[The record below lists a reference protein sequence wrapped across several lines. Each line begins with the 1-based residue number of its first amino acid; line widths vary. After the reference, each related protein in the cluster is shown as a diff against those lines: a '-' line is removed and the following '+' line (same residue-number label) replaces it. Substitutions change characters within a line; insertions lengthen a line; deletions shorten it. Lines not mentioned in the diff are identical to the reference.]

1 MHTPLTSPRIAV
13 FFGGPSSEKDISLDS
28 CRTFVDAVRGGIPD
42 DNLRVFFLSET
53 LTPYRISI
61 DWLYSNTIGDFW
73 PLFEDIKTAED
84 IKTSPSRGVLSP
96 MPSIADCLRDVDAI
110 CCFVHG
116 VFGED
121 GGLAEICEQANR
133 SAYLG
138 SKPAPLDLTF
148 SKSKTHRWYVQHGY
162 TAAKQIAVEAS
173 DAIDNI
179 DISSLTETYASAQ
192 KEAAVVVKPA
202 RGGSSD
208 GVSIVTARDLPH
220 AIANAREFS
229 SDVVIEE
236 LIQGL
241 EFSVVA
247 IQDIDDTVIVF
258 EPTAVIPQV
267 PVGATHDTPFYTR
280 LQKYMPGSGAQHHTP
295 LSENGG
301 VAVPVEL
308 IEKIRMQA
316 QKIFQQAE
324 LRDWARFD
332 GFIRNAHD
340 VNDNEIVWSE
350 INGIPGYGVDGFL
363 FQQAAI
369 AGFSQRAISLLLLER
384 CLNREGK
391 SLAANALQSSPNR
404 NLAVLGGG
412 ASSERAVSRMSWLNV
427 IHKLSVSGNNRVAR
441 IFVGSPK
448 NLDGQNRYF
457 EVSAFISLQHTVE
470 EIEEL
475 IADPSDYLRASN
487 LWQRRGAAFSP
498 WLRARIDTNNFA
510 PRETSLEQLK
520 NSVDFIFIALHG
532 GFGEDGTLQAELDR
546 LGIPYNG
553 SAAAAS
559 KLCMNKNKT
568 ALALTSLDIPG
579 FRAPIQTHVP
589 VATITQEL
597 HGSGVDTHA
606 LTRVLNYVRAGKFSA
621 ARNDP
626 AFATIRRTVQARAAA
641 WAQLVKS
648 PGGLVLKPAADGCS
662 SGVLVTRE
670 PYNDLPI
677 YLLAVLAG
685 IEFIPRIELAN
696 GGAGKDN
703 DFALRMPAEPM
714 QELLLEENIPHH
726 YGRSACIEMTVAV
739 FGTRGEIISLL
750 PSETP
755 SDFSGLTVE
764 EKFCKGIGRNLTPP
778 PILTQ
783 QQIMSIR
790 ERIARYANAIGI
802 EGYARIDVF
811 YIPPK
816 DELIL
821 IEVNSLPGLSMA
833 TVTFTQ
839 AAVTP
844 EFKMRPSEFLEAV
857 VELGE
862 KRLVQRIT
870 A

>member
-28 CRTFVDAVRGGIPD
+28 CRTFVDAVRGGIAD
-42 DNLRVFFLSET
+42 ENLRVFFLSET
-53 LTPYRISI
+53 LAPYRISI
-61 DWLYSNTIGDFW
+61 DWLYSNTVGDFW
-73 PLFEDIKTAED
+73 PLFEDIKTD
-84 IKTSPSRGVLSP
+84 GLRNDDTYSRGVLRP
-96 MPSIADCLRDVDAI
+96 MATIQECLRDVDAI

-121 GGLAEICEQANR
+121 GGLAQICEDEKRN
-133 SAYLG
+133 AYLG

-148 SKSKTHRWYVQHGY
+148 SKSKTHHWYAQHGY
-162 TAAKQIAVEAS
+162 TVAKQIAVEAS
-173 DAIDNI
+173 DAIDHI
-179 DISSLTETYASAQ
+179 DISALTQNNAS
-192 KEAAVVVKPA
+192 VVVKPA

-208 GVSIVTARDLPH
+208 GVSIVTARDLPK
-220 AIANAREFS
+220 AIATAREFS

-247 IQDIDDTVIVF
+247 IQDIDDTIIVF

-267 PVGATHDTPFYTR
+267 PTGATHDTPIYTR
-280 LQKYMPGSGAQHHTP
+280 LQKYMPGSGARHATP
-295 LSENGG
+295 
-301 VAVPVEL
+301 APIAPEL
-308 IEKIRMQA
+308 IEKIREQVK
-316 QKIFQQAE
+316 KIFREAE
-324 LRDWARFD
+324 LRDWARLD
-332 GFIRNAHD
+332 GFIRHRNGTQ
-340 VNDNEIVWSE
+340 EIVWSE

-391 SLAANALQSSPNR
+391 TLAAQTLQSTAHR

-427 IHKLSVSGNNRVAR
+427 MHKLSVSGKNRVSR

-448 NLDGQNRYF
+448 NMEGHGKYHD
-457 EVSAFISLQHTVE
+457 VSAFISLQHTVE

-475 IADPSDYLRASN
+475 IADPSTYLQASERWQQRA
-487 LWQRRGAAFSP
+487 ATFSP
-498 WLRARIDTNNFA
+498 WLRERTDTDNFA
-510 PRETSLEQLK
+510 PRETSLAQLK
-520 NSVDFIFIALHG
+520 DSTDFIFIALHG
-532 GFGEDGTLQAELDR
+532 GFGEDGTLQAELDA
-546 LGIPYNG
+546 LGIAYNG
-553 SAAAAS
+553 SSSATS
-559 KLCMNKNKT
+559 KLCMNKNRT
-568 ALALTSLDIPG
+568 AIALSSFKIPG
-579 FRAPIQTHVP
+579 FRAPIQTQIP
-589 VATITQEL
+589 VSSISNEL
-597 HGSGVDTHA
+597 HDSGIDETA
-606 LTRVLNYVRAGKFSA
+606 LNRVLDYLRANNFSA
-621 ARNDP
+621 VRNDP
-626 AFATIRRTVQARAAA
+626 AFATIRRTIQARAAA

-739 FGTRGEIISLL
+739 LGMRGEIVSLL

-778 PILTQ
+778 PILTS
-783 QQIMSIR
+783 QQITSIR
-790 ERIARYANAIGI
+790 ARIAQYANAIGI

-816 DELIL
+816 DELVL

-844 EFKMRPSEFLEAV
+844 EIKMRPSEFLERV

-862 KRLVQRIT
+862 QRT
-870 A
+870 AQR

>member
-1 MHTPLTSPRIAV
+1 MHFMPTALTSPRIAV

-28 CRTFVDAVRGGIPD
+28 CRTFVDAVRGGID
-42 DNLRVFFLSET
+42 DDCLQVFFLSET
-53 LTPYRISI
+53 LAPYRISI

-73 PLFEDIKTAED
+73 PLLDDRKDDGEADAGA
-84 IKTSPSRGVLSP
+84 RGVLTP
-96 MPSIADCLRDVDAI
+96 MTDLQACLRDADAI

-116 VFGED
+116 AFGED
-121 GGLAEICEQANR
+121 GGFARICEQMQR

-138 SKPAPLDLTF
+138 SGPAPLDLTF
-148 SKSKTHRWYVQHGY
+148 SKAKTHRWYRQHGH
-162 TAAKQIAVEAS
+162 TVARQIAVEAS
-173 DAIDNI
+173 DPIDHI
-179 DISSLTETYASAQ
+179 DISALTATYAAPGES
-192 KEAAVVVKPA
+192 AAVVVKPA

-208 GVSIVTARDLPH
+208 GVSIVTASDLPR

-247 IQDIDDTVIVF
+247 IQDIDDAVIVF

-267 PVGATHDTPFYTR
+267 PAGATHHTAVYTR
-280 LQKYMPGSGAQHHTP
+280 LQKYMPGSGAKHHTP
-295 LSENGG
+295 LPTPPET
-301 VAVPVEL
+301 VAA
-308 IEKIRMQA
+308 IRA
-316 QKIFQQAE
+316 QAE
-324 LRDWARFD
+324 TIFRDSGLRDWARLD
-332 GFIRNAHD
+332 GFVRNG
-340 VNDNEIVWSE
+340 NEIVWSE

-369 AGFSQRAISLLLLER
+369 AGFSQRAVSLLLLER

-391 SLAANALQSSPNR
+391 TLAAHTLQSTPTR
-404 NLAVLGGG
+404 DIAVLGGG

-441 IFVGSPK
+441 IFVGAAK
-448 NLDGQNRYF
+448 NGAGDSRYF
-457 EVSAFISLQHTVE
+457 EVPAFVSLQHTVE

-475 IADPSDYLRASN
+475 IAAPSDYLRASAA
-487 LWQRRGAAFSP
+487 WQQQATTFSP
-498 WLRARIDTNNFA
+498 WLRARIDTDNFA
-510 PRETSLEQLK
+510 PCETSLARLK
-520 NSVDFIFIALHG
+520 DNADFIFIALHG

-546 LGIPYNG
+546 LGMPYNG
-553 SAAAAS
+553 SGPETS
-559 KLCMNKNKT
+559 KLCMNKHKT
-568 ALALTSLDIPG
+568 ALALTAQHIPG
-579 FRAPIQTHVP
+579 FRAPLQTHVP
-589 VATITQEL
+589 VASIVSEL
-597 HGSGVDTHA
+597 RDNGVDTEA
-606 LTRVLNYVRAGKFSA
+606 LERVLDYMRAGDFTA
-621 ARNDP
+621 VHNDP

-641 WAQLVKS
+641 WSQLVKS
-648 PGGLVLKPAADGCS
+648 AGGLVLKPAADGCS

-685 IEFIPRIELAN
+685 IEFIPRVELAG

-703 DFALRMPAEPM
+703 DFALRMPSEPM
-714 QELLLEENIPHH
+714 EDLLLEENVPHRF
-726 YGRSACIEMTVAV
+726 GRSACIEMTVAV
-739 FGTRGEIISLL
+739 LGLRDQIMALL

-778 PILTQ
+778 PILTAR
-783 QQIMSIR
+783 QIASIR

-811 YIPPK
+811 YVPRE

-844 EFKMRPSEFLEAV
+844 EIRKRPSEFLENV

-862 KRLVQRIT
+862 QRAAT
-870 A
+870 ANAEGKPSHAI

>member
-42 DNLRVFFLSET
+42 ENLRVFFLTET
-53 LTPYRISI
+53 LAPYRISI

-73 PLFEDIKTAED
+73 PLFEDIKSGGA
-84 IKTSPSRGVLSP
+84 TSATDLYSRGALTP
-96 MPSIADCLRDVDAI
+96 MADIPACLRDVDAI

-121 GGLAEICEQANR
+121 GGLAQICEEAGR

-138 SKPAPLDLTF
+138 SQPAPLDLTF
-148 SKSKTHRWYVQHGY
+148 SKSKTHRWYREHGY
-162 TAAKQIAVEAS
+162 SVARQIAVEAH

-179 DISSLTETYASAQ
+179 DISALTATYAVPG

-208 GVSIVTARDLPH
+208 GVSIVTARYLPH
-220 AIANAREFS
+220 AIATAREYS

-247 IQDIDDTVIVF
+247 IQDIDDSVIVF

-267 PVGATHDTPFYTR
+267 PAGATHDTPVYTR
-280 LQKYMPGSGAQHHTP
+280 LQKYMPGSGARHATP
-295 LSENGG
+295 LTLRTGA
-301 VAVPVEL
+301 AVPAELVEA
-308 IEKIRMQA
+308 IRT
-316 QKIFQQAE
+316 QAE
-324 LRDWARFD
+324 RIFREAKLRDWARFD
-332 GFIRNAHD
+332 GFIRHG
-340 VNDNEIVWSE
+340 DNPSAASIVWSE

-369 AGFSQRAISLLLLER
+369 AGFSQRSISLLLLER

-391 SLAANALQSSPNR
+391 TVAAHALHPQAR
-404 NLAVLGGG
+404 REVAVLGGG

-427 IHKLSVSGNNRVAR
+427 IHKLSVSGNNRVSR
-441 IFVGSPK
+441 IFVDTHG
-448 NLDGQNRYF
+448 RYF

-475 IADPSDYLRASN
+475 IAEPTAYLQASERWQQRA
-487 LWQRRGAAFSP
+487 QAFSP
-498 WLRARIDTNNFA
+498 WLRERIDTDNFA

-520 NSVDFIFIALHG
+520 TSAGFIFIALHG
-532 GFGEDGTLQAELDR
+532 GFGEDGTLQAQLDQ
-546 LGIPYNG
+546 LGVPYNG
-553 SAAAAS
+553 SGPETS

-568 ALALTSLDIPG
+568 ALALSALDIAG
-579 FRAPIQTHVP
+579 FRAPMQTHVP
-589 VATITQEL
+589 VTSIVKEL
-597 HGSGVDTHA
+597 ADNGVHETA
-606 LTRVLNYVRAGKFSA
+606 LARVLDFVRAGNFEA
-621 ARNDP
+621 VRNDP

-714 QELLLEENIPHH
+714 QDLLLEENVPHH

-739 FGTRGEIISLL
+739 LGKRGHILSLL

-778 PILTQ
+778 PILTPAQ
-783 QQIMSIR
+783 VASIR

-816 DELIL
+816 DELVL

-844 EFKMRPSEFLEAV
+844 EIRMRPSEFLEAV

-862 KRLVQRIT
+862 QRLAER

>member
-1 MHTPLTSPRIAV
+1 M
-13 FFGGPSSEKDISLDS
+13 
-28 CRTFVDAVRGGIPD
+28 
-42 DNLRVFFLSET
+42 
-53 LTPYRISI
+53 
-61 DWLYSNTIGDFW
+61 
-73 PLFEDIKTAED
+73 
-84 IKTSPSRGVLSP
+84 
-96 MPSIADCLRDVDAI
+96 
-110 CCFVHG
+110 
-116 VFGED
+116 
-121 GGLAEICEQANR
+121 
-133 SAYLG
+133 
-138 SKPAPLDLTF
+138 
-148 SKSKTHRWYVQHGY
+148 
-162 TAAKQIAVEAS
+162 
-173 DAIDNI
+173 
-179 DISSLTETYASAQ
+179 
-192 KEAAVVVKPA
+192 VVKPA

-208 GVSIVTARDLPH
+208 GVSIVTAANLPQ
-220 AIANAREFS
+220 AIATAREFS

-267 PVGATHDTPFYTR
+267 PAGATHDTPIYTR
-280 LQKYMPGSGAQHHTP
+280 LQKYMPGSGAQHCTP
-295 LSENGG
+295 LPL
-301 VAVPVEL
+301 APEL
-308 IEKIRMQA
+308 IEKIRAQA
-316 QKIFQQAE
+316 QKIFRE
-324 LRDWARFD
+324 SGLRDWARLD
-332 GFIRNAHD
+332 GFIRKSDSAA
-340 VNDNEIVWSE
+340 NDEIVWSE

-391 SLAANALQSSPNR
+391 TLAAQTLHATTKR
-404 NLAVLGGG
+404 NLAILGGG

-427 IHKLSVSGNNRVAR
+427 IHKLSVSGKNRVAR
-441 IFVGSPK
+441 IFVDTHG
-448 NLDGQNRYF
+448 RYF
-457 EVSAFISLQHTVE
+457 DVSSFISLQHTVE

-475 IADPSDYLRASN
+475 IADPSAYLQVSARWQEHASS
-487 LWQRRGAAFSP
+487 FSA
-498 WLRARIDTNNFA
+498 WLRERIDTDNFA
-510 PRETSLEQLK
+510 PRETSLAQLK
-520 NSVDFIFIALHG
+520 DSTDFIFIALHG

-553 SAAAAS
+553 SGPETS
-559 KLCMNKNKT
+559 KLCMNKNRT
-568 ALALTSLDIPG
+568 ALALTSFNIPG
-579 FRAPIQTHVP
+579 FRAPIQAQVT
-589 VATITQEL
+589 VASIVQEL
-597 HGSGVDTHA
+597 HDNGIDQNM
-606 LTRVLNYVRAGKFSA
+606 LNRVLDHMRAGNFSA
-621 ARNDP
+621 VHNDP
-626 AFATIRRTVQARAAA
+626 AFAAIRRTVQARAAA

-685 IEFIPRIELAN
+685 IEFIPRIELAT

-714 QELLLEENIPHH
+714 QDLLLEENVPHH

-739 FGTRGEIISLL
+739 LGLRGEIISLL

-778 PILTQ
+778 PILTRE
-783 QQIMSIR
+783 QIASIR
-790 ERIARYANAIGI
+790 TRIARYANAIGI

-811 YIPPK
+811 YLPRE
-816 DELIL
+816 DELVL

-844 EFKMRPSEFLEAV
+844 EVKMRPSEFLEEV

-862 KRLVQRIT
+862 KRLAQHT
-870 A
+870 ST

>member
-42 DNLRVFFLSET
+42 ENLRVFFLSET
-53 LTPYRISI
+53 LKPYRISI

-73 PLFEDIKTAED
+73 PLFEDIKTGED
-84 IKTSPSRGVLSP
+84 HKSDNTYTRGVLTLMANIP
-96 MPSIADCLRDVDAI
+96 ECLHEVDAI

-121 GGLAEICEQANR
+121 GALAQICEDAGR

-138 SKPAPLDLTF
+138 SKPVPLDLSF
-148 SKSKTHRWYVQHGY
+148 SKSKTHRWYRQHGY
-162 TAAKQIAVEAS
+162 TVARQIAVEAT
-173 DAIDNI
+173 DAIDSI
-179 DISSLTETYASAQ
+179 DISSLTRSYAKPG
-192 KEAAVVVKPA
+192 KEAAVIVKPA

-220 AIANAREFS
+220 AIATAREFS

-267 PVGATHDTPFYTR
+267 PAGATHDTPVYTR
-280 LQKYMPGSGAQHHTP
+280 LQKYMPGSGARHATP
-295 LSENGG
+295 LPLS
-301 VAVPVEL
+301 PEL
-308 IEKIRMQA
+308 IEKIRVQA
-316 QKIFQQAE
+316 QKIFRQAE

-332 GFIRNAHD
+332 GFIRSGDGSSSA
-340 VNDNEIVWSE
+340 EIVWSE

-369 AGFSQRAISLLLLER
+369 AGFSQRAVSLLLLER

-391 SLAANALQSSPNR
+391 TLAAQALQSTPRR

-441 IFVGSPK
+441 IFVDTHG
-448 NLDGQNRYF
+448 RYF
-457 EVSAFISLQHTVE
+457 DVSAFISLQHTVE

-475 IADPSDYLRASN
+475 IADPSAYLQASERWQQRA
-487 LWQRRGAAFSP
+487 ATFSP
-498 WLRARIDTNNFA
+498 WLRERIDTDNFA
-510 PRETSLEQLK
+510 PRETSLEKLK
-520 NSVDFIFIALHG
+520 SSIDFIFIALHG
-532 GFGEDGTLQAELDR
+532 GFGEDGTLQKELDR

-553 SAAAAS
+553 SGPETS
-559 KLCMNKNKT
+559 KLCMNKNRT
-568 ALALTSLDIPG
+568 ALALTSLNIPG
-579 FRAPIQTHVP
+579 FRAPIQTHVS
-589 VATITQEL
+589 VDGIVQEL
-597 HGSGVDTHA
+597 RDNGISELA
-606 LTRVLNYVRAGKFSA
+606 LKRVLDFMRAGNFTAVHKDPTYA
-621 ARNDP
+621 A
-626 AFATIRRTVQARAAA
+626 IRRTIQARAAA

-670 PYNDLPI
+670 QYNDLPM

-685 IEFIPRIELAN
+685 IEFIPRVELS
-696 GGAGKDN
+696 GSAGKDN

-714 QELLLEENIPHH
+714 QELLLEENVPHH

-739 FGTRGEIISLL
+739 FGLRGEIISLL

-778 PILTQ
+778 PILTS
-783 QQIMSIR
+783 QQIASIR
-790 ERIARYANAIGI
+790 ERIAKYANAIHI

-811 YIPPK
+811 YVPPK

-844 EFKMRPSEFLEAV
+844 EFRMRPSEFLEAV
-857 VELGE
+857 VALGE
-862 KRLVQRIT
+862 KRAALHAAQ
-870 A
+870 

>member
-1 MHTPLTSPRIAV
+1 MHNPMHTPLASPRIAV

-28 CRTFVDAVRGGIPD
+28 CRTFVDAVRGGIAD
-42 DNLRVFFLSET
+42 ENLRVFFLSET
-53 LTPYRISI
+53 LAPYRISI

-73 PLFEDIKTAED
+73 PLFDDVKTD
-84 IKTSPSRGVLSP
+84 GMRNDDTYSRGVLRP
-96 MPSIADCLRDVDAI
+96 MPNMHECLRDVDAI

-121 GGLAEICEQANR
+121 GGLAQICEDAGRN
-133 SAYLG
+133 AYLG
-138 SKPAPLDLTF
+138 SKPEPLDLTF
-148 SKSKTHRWYVQHGY
+148 SKSKTHRWYAQHGY
-162 TAAKQIAVEAS
+162 TVAKQIAVEAS
-173 DAIDNI
+173 DAIEHI
-179 DISSLTETYASAQ
+179 DISALTQNNAS
-192 KEAAVVVKPA
+192 VVVKPA

-208 GVSIVTARDLPH
+208 GVSIVTARDLPK
-220 AIANAREFS
+220 AIATAREFS

-267 PVGATHDTPFYTR
+267 PTGATHDTPVYTR

-295 LSENGG
+295 APL
-301 VAVPVEL
+301 APEL
-308 IEKIRMQA
+308 IEAIRAQA
-316 QKIFQQAE
+316 QKIFRESE
-324 LRDWARFD
+324 LRDWARLD
-332 GFIRNAHD
+332 GFIRKD
-340 VNDNEIVWSE
+340 SNEIVWSE

-391 SLAANALQSSPNR
+391 TLAAQTLQSTAQR

-427 IHKLSVSGNNRVAR
+427 MHKLSVSGKNRVSR
-441 IFVGSPK
+441 IFVDTRGK
-448 NLDGQNRYF
+448 YF
-457 EVSAFISLQHTVE
+457 DVSAFISLQHTVE

-475 IADPSDYLRASN
+475 IADPNAYLQTSERWQQRA
-487 LWQRRGAAFSP
+487 ATFSP
-498 WLRARIDTNNFA
+498 WLRERIDTGNFA
-510 PRETSLEQLK
+510 PRETSLAQLK
-520 NSVDFIFIALHG
+520 DSADFVFIALHG

-553 SAAAAS
+553 SAPTTS
-559 KLCMNKNKT
+559 KLCMNKNRT
-568 ALALTSLDIPG
+568 AVALSSFKIPG
-579 FRAPIQTHVP
+579 FRAPIQTQISVSSI
-589 VATITQEL
+589 ADEL
-597 HGSGVDTHA
+597 RDNGIGESS
-606 LTRVLNYVRAGKFSA
+606 LTRILDHVRAGNFA
-621 ARNDP
+621 AMRNDP
-626 AFATIRRTVQARAAA
+626 AFATIRRAMQARAAA

-670 PYNDLPI
+670 PYNDLPV

-703 DFALRMPAEPM
+703 DFALRMPSEPM
-714 QELLLEENIPHH
+714 QELLLEENVPHH

-739 FGTRGEIISLL
+739 LGMRGEIISLL

-783 QQIMSIR
+783 QQITSIR
-790 ERIARYANAIGI
+790 ARIAQYANAIGI

-816 DELIL
+816 DELVL

-844 EFKMRPSEFLEAV
+844 EIKMRPSEFLERV

-862 KRLVQRIT
+862 QRT
-870 A
+870 ASRTSN

>member
-28 CRTFVDAVRGGIPD
+28 CRTFVDAVRGGIAD
-42 DNLRVFFLSET
+42 ENLRVFFLSET
-53 LTPYRISI
+53 LAPYRISI

-73 PLFEDIKTAED
+73 PLFEDIKTD
-84 IKTSPSRGVLSP
+84 GMRNDDTYSRGVLRP
-96 MPSIADCLRDVDAI
+96 MTDIRECLRDVDAI

-121 GGLAEICEQANR
+121 GALAQICEDEKR

-162 TAAKQIAVEAS
+162 TTARQIAIEPS
-173 DAIDNI
+173 DAIDRI
-179 DISSLTETYASAQ
+179 DISTLTQSYAVAG

-208 GVSIVTARDLPH
+208 GVSIVTARDLPK
-220 AIANAREFS
+220 AIATAREFS

-247 IQDIDDTVIVF
+247 IQDIDDNVIVF

-267 PVGATHDTPFYTR
+267 PTGATHDTPVYTR
-280 LQKYMPGSGAQHHTP
+280 LQKYMPGSGAKHHTP
-295 LSENGG
+295 LP
-301 VAVPVEL
+301 VPAEL
-308 IEKIRMQA
+308 IEKIRAQA
-316 QKIFQQAE
+316 QKIFGEAE

-332 GFIRNAHD
+332 GFIRRD
-340 VNDNEIVWSE
+340 TNEIVWSE

-391 SLAANALQSSPNR
+391 TLAAQTLQSKTHR

-427 IHKLSVSGNNRVAR
+427 MHKLSVSGKNRVAR
-441 IFVGSPK
+441 VFVDTNGK
-448 NLDGQNRYF
+448 YYD
-457 EVSAFISLQHTVE
+457 VSAFISLQHTVE

-475 IADPSDYLRASN
+475 IADPSLYLQACERWQQRA
-487 LWQRRGAAFSP
+487 ATFSP
-498 WLRARIDTNNFA
+498 WLRERIDTDNFA
-510 PRETSLEQLK
+510 PRETSLAQLK
-520 NSVDFIFIALHG
+520 NTIDFIFIALHG
-532 GFGEDGTLQAELDR
+532 GFGEDGTLQAELDE

-553 SAAAAS
+553 SSSATS
-559 KLCMNKNKT
+559 KLCMNKNRT
-568 ALALTSLDIPG
+568 AIALTSKKIPG
-579 FRAPIQTHVP
+579 FRAPIQTQIP
-589 VATITQEL
+589 VSSIISEL
-597 HGSGVDTHA
+597 RDNGIDETA
-606 LTRVLNYVRAGKFSA
+606 LNRVLDYVRANNFSA
-621 ARNDP
+621 VRNDP
-626 AFATIRRTVQARAAA
+626 AFATIRRTMQARAAA

-739 FGTRGEIISLL
+739 LGMRGEIVSLL

-778 PILTQ
+778 PILTP
-783 QQIMSIR
+783 QQITSIR
-790 ERIARYANAIGI
+790 ARIAQYANAIGI

-816 DELIL
+816 DELVL

-844 EFKMRPSEFLEAV
+844 EIKMRPSEFLERV

-862 KRLVQRIT
+862 QRLAHR
-870 A
+870 